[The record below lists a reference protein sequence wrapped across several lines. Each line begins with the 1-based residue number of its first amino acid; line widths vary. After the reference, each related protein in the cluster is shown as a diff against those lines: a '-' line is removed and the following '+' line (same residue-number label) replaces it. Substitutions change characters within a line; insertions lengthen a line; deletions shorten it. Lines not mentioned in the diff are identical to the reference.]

1 MNVNPRNAWE
11 VAPVNETEIEPMAS
25 AWRPLWPGHNDAL
38 ELRQLIW
45 MSAGN
50 PHKFNF
56 VDEVEGTLRYR
67 HCLNKLQDRLIRR
80 VRPGVITVD
89 HELVWRDD
97 GSVVAVKWRY
107 AFSGAH
113 ICTKFDT
120 FRLVC
125 FFYLV
130 AACI

>member
-38 ELRQLIW
+38 ELRQSIW

-67 HCLNKLQDRLIRR
+67 HCL
-80 VRPGVITVD
+80 
-89 HELVWRDD
+89 
-97 GSVVAVKWRY
+97 Y

-113 ICTKFDT
+113 ICTKF
-120 FRLVC
+120 
-125 FFYLV
+125 YY
-130 AACI
+130 AHES

>member
-38 ELRQLIW
+38 ELRQSIW

-50 PHKFNF
+50 PRKFNF
-56 VDEVEGTLRYR
+56 VDEVEGGTLRYR

-113 ICTKFDT
+113 ICT
-120 FRLVC
+120 
-125 FFYLV
+125 
-130 AACI
+130 